1 MSRPAT
7 RVSRL
12 VLALASA
19 SLLCT
24 IAPRAGAQAAP
35 DSARIE
41 RLKAEALTKIEARS
55 KLVQEMIDHQFSFS
69 ELGFQEFETQ
79 KYLTGILKQAGFDI
93 TLGYAGMPSA
103 WVARW
108 SNGSG
113 KPVIALGSDVDGI
126 PQSNNKPGVGF
137 LDPQVVG
144 APGHGEGHNTGQA
157 VNIAA
162 ALVVKE
168 IMTREKIPG
177 TLVLWPG
184 IAEEQMAGKAFL
196 VREGLFKDA
205 DVALFTHVGNGLG
218 VSWGASGQSALISAI
233 FQFKGTSAHAAGS
246 PWRGRSALDAAM
258 LMGTGWEYQREH
270 NELPTRSHYV
280 IMDGGDQPNVVPS
293 TASIWFYFRER
304 DYERTK
310 ALFETGKRIAQG
322 AALMANVELDT
333 VMMVGS
339 GWSGH
344 FNKTIAEV
352 TFDNIKRVGMPAW
365 DDADQTLAKGLQK
378 ELGARESGLSTASE
392 FAMGTPVPES
402 RMLGGGSDDIGDVSW
417 NLPTVT
423 LRYPSNIPGL
433 PGHNWSS
440 SIASATPI
448 AHKGAV
454 QGAKVQALTLIDILM
469 KPQVVA
475 DAWTYFRDVQ
485 TKDVKYVPFISA
497 TDKPPIWM
505 NADIMARYKPEL
517 QKHYYDAKKYKSYL
531 EQLGIAYP
539 TTRETLKPKMDN

>member
-1 MSRPAT
+1 MFRFA
-7 RVSRL
+7 RRGVAL
-12 VLALASA
+12 VAAFAVLSGPL
-19 SLLCT
+19 
-24 IAPRAGAQAAP
+24 GAQNP
-35 DSARIE
+35 DEARIE
-41 RLKAEALTKIEARS
+41 RLKAEALTKVEARA
-55 KLVQEMIDHQFSFS
+55 KLVQEIIDHLFSFS
-69 ELGFQEFETQ
+69 ELGMQEFETQ
-79 KYLTGILKQAGFDI
+79 KYLTGLLKQNGFDI

-108 SNGSG
+108 SYGSG

-137 LDPQVVG
+137 ADALIQG

-162 ALVVKE
+162 ALVIKE
-168 IMTREKIPG
+168 IMTRERIPG
-177 TLVLWPG
+177 TLIIWPG
-184 IAEEQMAGKAFL
+184 IAEEQMAGKAFF

-218 VSWGASGQSALISAI
+218 VSWGQSGQSALISAI
-233 FQFKGTSAHAAGS
+233 FKFKGTSAHAAGS

-310 ALFETGKRIAQG
+310 ALYEAGKRIARG
-322 AALMANVELDT
+322 AAMMANVELDT
-333 VMMVGS
+333 VMIVGS

-352 TFDNIKRVGMPAW
+352 TYDNIKRVGMPEW
-365 DDADQTLAKGLQK
+365 SDADQELARGLQR
-378 ELGARESGLSTASE
+378 ELGTSPRGLSTAVE
-392 FAMGTPVPES
+392 FTLQGPVPES
-402 RMLGGGSDDIGDVSW
+402 QRMGGGSDDIGDVSW

-454 QGAKVQALTLIDILM
+454 AGAKVQALTLLDILM

-475 DAWTYFRDVQ
+475 DAWSYFRDVQ
-485 TKDVKYVPFISA
+485 TKDVQYTPFISP
-497 TDKPPIWM
+497 TDQPPIWM
-505 NADIMARYKPEL
+505 NADIMQRFKPEL
-517 QKHYYDAKKYKSYL
+517 QKYYYDAKKHKTYL
-531 EQLGIAYP
+531 DQLGIKYP
-539 TTRETLKPKMDN
+539 TVREAPKMDN